1 MTPQDINA
9 DYIADLYGETYLAE
23 VDPAPR
29 RRLAVSALFPGIVV
43 VAIASAAA
51 TWFSE
56 HYGMPVILAGLLLG
70 LALNFVSAEQ
80 KVHPGLDF
88 CGTSCLRWGI
98 VLLGTQVT
106 AMQIG
111 SLGPLAFAGLIG
123 IMGVVVGAGLLGARL
138 ANQSNFAGWLAGGA
152 TAICGASAALA
163 IYAIIGRERLNQ
175 SQFTLTLVGVA
186 LASAIAMSFYPI
198 IAAYLDFTDRQAGF
212 LMGAAVHDVAQ
223 ALGGGYSFSESA
235 GETATIVK
243 LSRVA
248 LLAPAVALVGLAI
261 GSAGSQPKSIL
272 AKLKLP
278 WFILAFFGRGGAKLD
293 DQRACVGGRIWS
305 DCVQGDAVVC
315 SYSDRDAL
323 TSRLVA
329 KSGLASAA
337 ARHAG
342 DADRLFRLGGVC
354 LGDVMSET
362 VYDLAVIG
370 GGVNGA
376 GIARDAAGR
385 GAKVILLERGDLARG
400 TSSASTKLI
409 HGGLRYLEHYEFALV
424 RESLIERERLWAIAP
439 HIIWPLRFVLP
450 HQKGIR
456 PAWLVRL
463 GLFLLRPYWRAQTLA
478 ANAEPEP

>member
-9 DYIADLYGETYLAE
+9 NYIADLYGETYLAE

-29 RRLAVSALFPGIVV
+29 RRLAVSALFPGFVV

-111 SLGPLAFAGLIG
+111 SLGALTFLGLVA
-123 IMGVVVGAGLLGARL
+123 IMALVMGAGLLGARL
-138 ANQSNFAGWLAGGA
+138 GGQSHYAGWLAGGA

-163 IYAIIGRERLNQ
+163 IYAVIGRERLNQ

-186 LASAIAMSFYPI
+186 LASAIAMSFYPL
-198 IAAYLDFTDRQAGF
+198 IAAYLQFTDKQAGF

-235 GETATIVK
+235 GQTATIVK

-248 LLAPAVALVGLAI
+248 LLAPAVALIGLAI
-261 GSAGSQPKSIL
+261 GSSGSQPKGVL

-278 WFILAFFGRGGAKLD
+278 WFILAFFA
-293 DQRACVGGRIWS
+293 
-305 DCVQGDAVVC
+305 AVAINSLV
-315 SYSDRDAL
+315 STPGWVAEYGLVASKAMLLFAVTATAMR
-323 TSRLVA
+323 SRLDLLLGQGWKAFMPVMLA
-329 KSGLASAA
+329 TLTAFVASA
-337 ARHAG
+337 G
-342 DADRLFRLGGVC
+342 
-354 LGDVMSET
+354 
-362 VYDLAVIG
+362 
-370 GGVNGA
+370 
-376 GIARDAAGR
+376 
-385 GAKVILLERGDLARG
+385 
-400 TSSASTKLI
+400 
-409 HGGLRYLEHYEFALV
+409 FA
-424 RESLIERERLWAIAP
+424 WA
-439 HIIWPLRFVLP
+439 
-450 HQKGIR
+450 
-456 PAWLVRL
+456 
-463 GLFLLRPYWRAQTLA
+463 FL
-478 ANAEPEP
+478 

>member
-9 DYIADLYGETYLAE
+9 SYIADLYGETYLAE

-29 RRLAVSALFPGIVV
+29 RRLAVSALFPGFVV

-80 KVHPGLDF
+80 KVHAGLDF

-111 SLGPLAFAGLIG
+111 SLGLVAFLGLVA
-123 IMGVVVGAGLLGARL
+123 IMAMVIGAGLLGARL
-138 ANQSNFAGWLAGGA
+138 GGQSNYAGWLAGGA

-163 IYAIIGRERLNQ
+163 IYALIGRERLTQ

-186 LASAIAMSFYPI
+186 LASAIAMSFYPL
-198 IAAYLDFTDRQAGF
+198 IAAYLHFSDKQAGF

-248 LLAPAVALVGLAI
+248 LLAPAVALIGLVI
-261 GSAGSQPKSIL
+261 GSSGQQPRSIL

-278 WFILAFFGRGGAKLD
+278 WFILAFFA
-293 DQRACVGGRIWS
+293 
-305 DCVQGDAVVC
+305 AVAINSMV
-315 SYSDRDAL
+315 SAPAWVAEFGLLASKAMLLFAVTATAMR
-323 TSRLVA
+323 SRL
-329 KSGLASAA
+329 
-337 ARHAG
+337 
-342 DADRLFRLGGVC
+342 
-354 LGDVMSET
+354 
-362 VYDLAVIG
+362 DL
-370 GGVNGA
+370 
-376 GIARDAAGR
+376 
-385 GAKVILLERGDLARG
+385 LLSQG
-400 TSSASTKLI
+400 
-409 HGGLRYLEHYEFALV
+409 
-424 RESLIERERLWAIAP
+424 
-439 HIIWPLRFVLP
+439 
-450 HQKGIR
+450 
-456 PAWLVRL
+456 
-463 GLFLLRPYWRAQTLA
+463 WRALLPVMLATLTAFAGA
-478 ANAEPEP
+478 AFFAWTAL

>member
-9 DYIADLYGETYLAE
+9 NYIADLYGETYLAE

-29 RRLAVSALFPGIVV
+29 RRLAASALFPGFIV

-56 HYGMPVILAGLLLG
+56 HYGMPVILAGLLIG

-111 SLGPLAFAGLIG
+111 SLGALAFLGLVA
-123 IMGVVVGAGLLGARL
+123 IMAVVVGAGLVGAKLGG
-138 ANQSNFAGWLAGGA
+138 QSNLTGWLAGGA

-163 IYAIIGRERLNQ
+163 IYAVIGRERLNQ

-186 LASAIAMSFYPI
+186 LASAIAMSFYPL
-198 IAAYLDFTDRQAGF
+198 IAAWLDFTDKQAGF

-248 LLAPAVALVGLAI
+248 LLAPAVALIGLAV
-261 GSAGSQPKSIL
+261 GSTGSQPKSL
-272 AKLKLP
+272 MAKLKLP
-278 WFILAFFGRGGAKLD
+278 WFILAFFA
-293 DQRACVGGRIWS
+293 
-305 DCVQGDAVVC
+305 AVAVN
-315 SYSDRDAL
+315 S
-323 TSRLVA
+323 LV
-329 KSGLASAA
+329 SA
-337 ARHAG
+337 
-342 DADRLFRLGGVC
+342 
-354 LGDVMSET
+354 
-362 VYDLAVIG
+362 
-370 GGVNGA
+370 
-376 GIARDAAGR
+376 
-385 GAKVILLERGDLARG
+385 
-400 TSSASTKLI
+400 
-409 HGGLRYLEHYEFALV
+409 
-424 RESLIERERLWAIAP
+424 
-439 HIIWPLRFVLP
+439 
-450 HQKGIR
+450 
-456 PAWLVRL
+456 PAWLAEYGLTASKAMLLFAVTATAMRSRL
-463 GLFLLRPYWRAQTLA
+463 DLLLSQGWRALLPVMLATLTAFA
-478 ANAEPEP
+478 AAAAFAWAAL